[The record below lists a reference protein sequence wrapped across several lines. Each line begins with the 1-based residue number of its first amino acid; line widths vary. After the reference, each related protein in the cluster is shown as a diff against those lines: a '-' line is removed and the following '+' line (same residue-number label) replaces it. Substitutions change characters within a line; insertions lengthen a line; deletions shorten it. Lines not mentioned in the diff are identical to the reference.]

1 MERDRRGR
9 FHSWVT
15 MIPWRRKWQPTP
27 VFLPWKF
34 HGQRSLVGWS
44 PCGLKELGTTE
55 RLTTH
60 TLHQN
65 ISNVLKIL
73 ELVKILERE
82 KKRESALSNLR
93 TNSFSN
99 LMNKKKEASIHIEFF
114 CWNYTPGWPK
124 NWWVVFIGDSEW

>member
-1 MERDRRGR
+1 M
-9 FHSWVT
+9 
-15 MIPWRRKWQPTP
+15 
-27 VFLPWKF
+27 
-34 HGQRSLVGWS
+34 
-44 PCGLKELGTTE
+44 
-55 RLTTH
+55 
-60 TLHQN
+60 LHQN

-114 CWNYTPGWPK
+114 CWNYTPG
-124 NWWVVFIGDSEW
+124 